1 MMMIAAL
8 TMSEII
14 PLDPWEDDLLRC
26 ETVGDE
32 WVYCFEIQ
40 DDEFKSN
47 SLVSSAVYVFDGALS
62 AVKCGKNGFN
72 RRICQLTKRTAK
84 KFADKIII
92 LAKRS
97 LAEQL
102 LEVIEKRENLGRV
115 HDLDEKDDFCWKW
128 ILCKP
133 LSIEGSF
140 DIAGYE
146 KICIETEGKT
156 VEVNSEDYMSYII
169 FTCVKE

>member
-1 MMMIAAL
+1 MIAAL

-32 WVYCFEIQ
+32 HVYCFEIQ

-72 RRICQLTKRTAK
+72 RRICQLAKRTAK

-102 LEVIEKRENLGRV
+102 LEVIEKRENLGQV
-115 HDLDEKDDFCWKW
+115 HCLDEKDDFCWKW
-128 ILCKP
+128 ILYNP
-133 LSIEGSF
+133 LMARQDLDIKKFGKNCREKNGTWIELDS
-140 DIAGYE
+140 
-146 KICIETEGKT
+146 
-156 VEVNSEDYMSYII
+156 VDYMSHII